1 MLSSII
7 SSTDCWLA
15 VEYASSSWPGF
26 RELVEAGVGKA
37 LPRPE
42 ERADDEGVRS
52 SSLEEV
58 VCDGPSLGTEGGA
71 RGTTPDAFG
80 GDTSFGAMVSIA
92 SFKRGAAA
100 PFRHCEPFGS
110 NDKRGRGADLG
121 GAGGV
126 GGAARSLGQ
135 TWVPTEVFGDTPPDT
150 RLQEAGA
157 KVVCCLARGAPKG
170 PNLPRAQLN
179 HQDALFP
186 GHGLATHSQTW
197 VGLSHFYSGSVVSP
211 KWLGSVVTLLT
222 KHLAPKVQ
230 APPAEL
236 GVRGDATLQTPAFT
250 GDDSGMFFHLCQ
262 SVYRRLC
269 KLGFQARCDNDEEF
283 AVQMRMLPAFA
294 VLHPAEVLDAFDG
307 LLEVFPTEATD
318 LAMYFEDTY
327 IGRRRRN
334 GVQAAMFPTSLW
346 SVHDAVLQNSPHTNN
361 SVPAWHRGF
370 QSNVDCCLPNL
381 WAFVKCLKDEQAL

>member
-58 VCDGPSLGTEGGA
+58 VCDGPSLRTEGGA

-100 PFRHCEPFGS
+100 PFRHREPFGS

-135 TWVPTEVFGDTPPDT
+135 TWVPTEVFGDTPP
-150 RLQEAGA
+150 
-157 KVVCCLARGAPKG
+157 G

-236 GVRGDATLQTPAFT
+236 GVRGAATLQTPAFT
-250 GDDSGMFFHLCQ
+250 DSLDTAKATRMISAAFYACKDVVIKLNVRPSIIKCTAVCEENLEEMNDNAALANEFELPFSDLTPTEREMLVRTQNSGETIEYGGAKPDTTLYVIFGVVSIAVIVVTVLLVVFIMGKSGKSGKAEGASS
-262 SVYRRLC
+262 SV
-269 KLGFQARCDNDEEF
+269 QE
-283 AVQMRMLPAFA
+283 
-294 VLHPAEVLDAFDG
+294 HLDA
-307 LLEVFPTEATD
+307 PT
-318 LAMYFEDTY
+318 LTY
-327 IGRRRRN
+327 
-334 GVQAAMFPTSLW
+334 T
-346 SVHDAVLQNSPHTNN
+346 
-361 SVPAWHRGF
+361 
-370 QSNVDCCLPNL
+370 
-381 WAFVKCLKDEQAL
+381 LKERE

>member
-58 VCDGPSLGTEGGA
+58 VCDGPSLRTEGGA

-100 PFRHCEPFGS
+100 PFRHREPFGS

-135 TWVPTEVFGDTPPDT
+135 TWVPTEVFGDTPPVRVTVAKDPFCRKESRFLASGNEMFSFT
-150 RLQEAGA
+150 LRVITSFSSFHFLQE
-157 KVVCCLARGAPKG
+157 R
-170 PNLPRAQLN
+170 
-179 HQDALFP
+179 
-186 GHGLATHSQTW
+186 
-197 VGLSHFYSGSVVSP
+197 
-211 KWLGSVVTLLT
+211 
-222 KHLAPKVQ
+222 
-230 APPAEL
+230 E
-236 GVRGDATLQTPAFT
+236 
-250 GDDSGMFFHLCQ
+250 
-262 SVYRRLC
+262 
-269 KLGFQARCDNDEEF
+269 
-283 AVQMRMLPAFA
+283 
-294 VLHPAEVLDAFDG
+294 
-307 LLEVFPTEATD
+307 
-318 LAMYFEDTY
+318 
-327 IGRRRRN
+327 
-334 GVQAAMFPTSLW
+334 
-346 SVHDAVLQNSPHTNN
+346 
-361 SVPAWHRGF
+361 
-370 QSNVDCCLPNL
+370 
-381 WAFVKCLKDEQAL
+381 

>member
-1 MLSSII
+1 MQTRQRAAADQGETGEGPDPTSQDLMARVANLCD
-7 SSTDCWLA
+7 TVAQRLVLA
-15 VEYASSSWPGF
+15 DHGPQGQGPRPQVPVPLYTGYDDRKSVADFLAELAAYKLATGASDEYVLARVLPVAFQASAARCWPGF

-42 ERADDEGVRS
+42 VRADDEGVRS

-250 GDDSGMFFHLCQ
+250 ERLPRSASKALCSKAAFHPPPH
-262 SVYRRLC
+262 
-269 KLGFQARCDNDEEF
+269 A
-283 AVQMRMLPAFA
+283 
-294 VLHPAEVLDAFDG
+294 LD
-307 LLEVFPTEATD
+307 
-318 LAMYFEDTY
+318 
-327 IGRRRRN
+327 
-334 GVQAAMFPTSLW
+334 GVQVRPDRWPLQRADCT
-346 SVHDAVLQNSPHTNN
+346 VLQ
-361 SVPAWHRGF
+361 
-370 QSNVDCCLPNL
+370 
-381 WAFVKCLKDEQAL
+381 